1 MLGVQQRSRSIAGYF
16 SSRAELPL
24 AEKGRVVSAL
34 LSCHVNELILPCGYW
49 YQNIKFSKNG
59 VIFLWLKNIALGFR
73 MQENTFLQLRNFKI
87 YWGSMPPDP
96 PRGEGNGGPSQ

>member
-1 MLGVQQRSRSIAGYF
+1 M
-16 SSRAELPL
+16 
-24 AEKGRVVSAL
+24 SAL

-73 MQENTFLQLRNFKI
+73 MQENIFLQLGNFKRQKQAVGI
-87 YWGSMPPDP
+87 CLTFGRSLKAACI
-96 PRGEGNGGPSQ
+96 